1 MGGRGEVVTVTVI
14 FVMATS
20 VLATFVHIRN
30 ISAVTDQPNFS
41 GPNKLFGWSLE
52 IQGGMIPK
60 FS

>member
-1 MGGRGEVVTVTVI
+1 MLTVI
-14 FVMATS
+14 VTFVTATS
-20 VLATFVHIRN
+20 VLATFVYIRN